1 MYDDGEYFQKKII
14 KKIQSKPNTNN
25 NIIIINKSHY
35 VFLSWHVVKIL

>member
-1 MYDDGEYFQKKII
+1 MYDDGEYFQKKFI

-25 NIIIINKSHY
+25 SNNNNNKSHC

>member
-25 NIIIINKSHY
+25 NNNNNNNKSHC
-35 VFLSWHVVKIL
+35 VFLS